1 MQHKLYFEA
10 EVRALEEGKFE
21 VIASTGQED
30 RLGDTINPDGW
41 ELRNFRKNPVML
53 WAHDNFAPPIAR
65 ATRVW
70 IEDKKLKLK
79 GEFAPTPFAQELRVL
94 VEGGFLNAV
103 SVGFIPLFEDEKGMI
118 DIEGKMYRRAE
129 GEEIKS
135 MEEKKLHG
143 GMRFEKQELLEVSW
157 VAVPALAS
165 ALVTARKS
173 DMELP
178 LLTKAVELQ
187 ERVLTSEPFKYTKE
201 QAQEVGNKL
210 ADILVGEEKV
220 KKSPACRQEG
230 ESKADCIKRKIPE
243 LIAEGMDQNQAVAVA
258 NSMCSKACADKAMPE
273 NDKLE
278 DLITNF
284 MTQMGEAIKTLQ
296 AVQAQQSFTPVKSKG
311 RADDKKEEEV
321 TPELRLIRMAN
332 KAMDKAL
339 ENLKKDKSANVVEIR
354 YMRIASRIIDMALIK
369 AKAKNEN

>member
-10 EVRALEEGKFE
+10 KVKALEEGKFE
-21 VIASTGQED
+21 VTASTGQED
-30 RLGDTINPDGW
+30 RLGDTINPEGW

-70 IEDKKLKLK
+70 IEDKKLRLK

-103 SVGFIPLFEDEKGMI
+103 SVGFIPLLEDEKGMI
-118 DIEGKMYRRAE
+118 EIEGKMYRHAE

-173 DMELP
+173 DMALP
-178 LLTKAVELQ
+178 LLTKAV
-187 ERVLTSEPFKYTKE
+187 
-201 QAQEVGNKL
+201 
-210 ADILVGEEKV
+210 
-220 KKSPACRQEG
+220 
-230 ESKADCIKRKIPE
+230 
-243 LIAEGMDQNQAVAVA
+243 
-258 NSMCSKACADKAMPE
+258 
-273 NDKLE
+273 
-278 DLITNF
+278 
-284 MTQMGEAIKTLQ
+284 
-296 AVQAQQSFTPVKSKG
+296 
-311 RADDKKEEEV
+311 
-321 TPELRLIRMAN
+321 
-332 KAMDKAL
+332 
-339 ENLKKDKSANVVEIR
+339 
-354 YMRIASRIIDMALIK
+354 
-369 AKAKNEN
+369 

>member
-10 EVRALEEGKFE
+10 ELKALEGGKFE
-21 VIASTGQED
+21 VTASTGQED